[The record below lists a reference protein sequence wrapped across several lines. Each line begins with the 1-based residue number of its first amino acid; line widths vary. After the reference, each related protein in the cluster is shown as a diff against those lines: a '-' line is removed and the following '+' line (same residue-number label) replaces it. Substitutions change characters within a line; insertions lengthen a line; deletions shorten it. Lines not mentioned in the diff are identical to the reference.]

1 MLEGRDQG
9 GGVEG
14 EEEVLWVGEGHGG
27 PRSAG
32 SYLKLM
38 PLGYIFKKEK

>member
-14 EEEVLWVGEGHGG
+14 EEEVLWVGEGSGDG
-27 PRSAG
+27 MAA
-32 SYLKLM
+32 
-38 PLGYIFKKEK
+38 LGVLEAI